1 MKYTLVNSEIQKDFV
16 KSLLTIRGIKDVEAF
31 LNPTKDV
38 LQDPENLENIEQ
50 GAQLLLSILQLEKPI
65 ISIVADCDV
74 DGFTSA
80 AIIYNYIKTIK
91 PEASL
96 ICHLHTGK
104 AHGLEDCWEEVMQD
118 NSNLIILPDASSND
132 YEYHIK
138 FNIPILILDHHEVE
152 DTQFS
157 SNAIIINN

>member
-16 KSLLTIRGIKDVEAF
+16 KSLLTIRGIKDAETF

-50 GAQLLLSILQLEKPI
+50 GAQLLLSILQLEKPV

-80 AIIYNYIKTIK
+80 ALLINY
-91 PEASL
+91 
-96 ICHLHTGK
+96 LHD
-104 AHGLEDCWEEVMQD
+104 LVP
-118 NSNLIILPDASSND
+118 S
-132 YEYHIK
+132 
-138 FNIPILILDHHEVE
+138 
-152 DTQFS
+152 
-157 SNAIIINN
+157 